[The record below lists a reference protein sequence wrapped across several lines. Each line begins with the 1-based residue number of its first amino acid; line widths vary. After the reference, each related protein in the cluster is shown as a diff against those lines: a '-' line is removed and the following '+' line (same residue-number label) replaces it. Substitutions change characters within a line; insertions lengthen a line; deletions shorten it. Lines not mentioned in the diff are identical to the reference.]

1 MVQRVLRSRA
11 LAVAFALVLTGF
23 ALAVPAT
30 TYACP
35 SQESETDYFTDATK
49 TVECGY
55 KYVYCCGIERS
66 GCVTP
71 YFTTYSLGACF

>member
-1 MVQRVLRSRA
+1 MVQRVLRSRV

-23 ALAVPAT
+23 ALAPAT

-35 SQESETDYFTDATK
+35 SQGSETDYYTDATK
-49 TVECGY
+49 SVECGY
-55 KYVYCCGIERS
+55 RIVYCCGIQQS

-71 YFTTYSLGACF
+71 YYDRYLFDYC